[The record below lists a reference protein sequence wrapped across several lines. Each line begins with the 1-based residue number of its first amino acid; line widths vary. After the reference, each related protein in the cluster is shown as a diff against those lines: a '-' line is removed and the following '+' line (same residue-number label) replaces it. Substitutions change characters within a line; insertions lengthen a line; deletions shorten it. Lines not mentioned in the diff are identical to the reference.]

1 MHRPDGS
8 ELKIA
13 EHHFAEIEIHK
24 EKRQKGDFLSSQNG
38 WMLPHYVFGGKSR
51 KKSNGIRGNE
61 HAPIFI
67 GQKLIKSPGPFTF
80 EFRIEMIEKAPEETT
95 MNP

>member
-24 EKRQKGDFLSSQNG
+24 EKRQKGDFFIVQKRLNAST
-38 WMLPHYVFGGKSR
+38 LRIRREKS
-51 KKSNGIRGNE
+51 KKVENGIRENGTDLLL
-61 HAPIFI
+61 I
-67 GQKLIKSPGPFTF
+67 GQKVIKSPGPFTF
-80 EFRIEMIEKAPEETT
+80 ESDEIK
-95 MNP
+95 